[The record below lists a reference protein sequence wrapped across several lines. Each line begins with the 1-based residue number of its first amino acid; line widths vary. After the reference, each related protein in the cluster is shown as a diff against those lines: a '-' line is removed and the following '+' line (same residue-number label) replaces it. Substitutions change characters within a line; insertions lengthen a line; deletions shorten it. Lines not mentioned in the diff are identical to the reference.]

1 MRPLMRTDLLRKG
14 PLRMAQF
21 NMPSPENMEI
31 TQRRLQ
37 AHAKKCYIGANGVT
51 DIRGRFMDNYLFL
64 EVIKEKTPGIG
75 GLLFKRKV
83 VKGVGKLARL
93 EYLGPNKWKFLLYDA
108 DVSKYVS
115 YPTFQEGTIEECLD
129 AAGKVYLNG

>member
-1 MRPLMRTDLLRKG
+1 MTQL
-14 PLRMAQF
+14 

-31 TQRRLQ
+31 TQHRLQ
-37 AHAKKCYIGANGVT
+37 AHAKRYYIGINGIT

-64 EVIKEKTPGIG
+64 EVVKEKTPGIG
-75 GLLFKRKV
+75 GLLFKRKI

-108 DVSKYVS
+108 GVSKYVT
-115 YPTFQEGTIEECLD
+115 YPPVLEGTIEECLD
-129 AAGKVYLNG
+129 AAGKVYLNR